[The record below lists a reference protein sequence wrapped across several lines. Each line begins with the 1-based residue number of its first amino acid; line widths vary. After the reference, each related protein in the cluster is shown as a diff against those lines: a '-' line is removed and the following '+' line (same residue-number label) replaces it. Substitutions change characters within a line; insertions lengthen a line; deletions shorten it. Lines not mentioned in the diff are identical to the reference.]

1 MASKFSRWNVLV
13 SCRCCGK
20 RTHSSIDGMGGIDLC
35 RVCLES
41 CGQENSHSDYGHDE
55 SRSDCPTCV
64 GLSCLHLVKKATKR

>member
-1 MASKFSRWNVLV
+1 
-13 SCRCCGK
+13 
-20 RTHSSIDGMGGIDLC
+20 MGGIDLC